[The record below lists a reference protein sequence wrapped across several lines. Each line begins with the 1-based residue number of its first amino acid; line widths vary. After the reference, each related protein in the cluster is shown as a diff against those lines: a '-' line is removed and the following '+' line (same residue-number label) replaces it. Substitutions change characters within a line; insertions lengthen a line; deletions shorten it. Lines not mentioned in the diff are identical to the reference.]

1 MTRRQFEEVA
11 VKIKQIGALMVI
23 VATSFSS
30 VASAAGHDEQ
40 PPVSI
45 TTTPADTYVTLPL
58 SAGYEPH
65 VKRPTVL
72 PALYVT
78 LGVIQAWDIASTSAA
93 LKRGAREAN
102 PAAAPFVGGKG
113 SMVGLKMATTASTI
127 FFAERAWKK
136 NKVAAVVMMAAI
148 NGSMAAVSMR
158 NMRNARR

>member
-1 MTRRQFEEVA
+1 
-11 VKIKQIGALMVI
+11 MVV
-23 VATSFSS
+23 VATSFSA

-40 PPVSI
+40 PSVSI
-45 TTTPADTYVTLPL
+45 TTLPADTYVTLPL
-58 SAGYEPH
+58 SAGYEPQ

-78 LGVIQAWDIASTSAA
+78 LGVIQAWDIVSTSAA

-148 NGSMAAVSMR
+148 NGSMAAVSVR

>member
-1 MTRRQFEEVA
+1 MLV
-11 VKIKQIGALMVI
+11 
-23 VATSFSS
+23 VATSFSA

-40 PPVSI
+40 PPISI
-45 TTTPADTYVTLPL
+45 APLPADTYVTLPL

-65 VKRPTVL
+65 MKRPAIL
-72 PALYVT
+72 PALYAT
-78 LGVIQAWDIASTSAA
+78 LGVIQAWDLASTSAA

-102 PAAAPFVGGKG
+102 PAAAPFVGGTG

-148 NGSMAAVSMR
+148 NGGMAAVSVR
-158 NMRNARR
+158 NMRNARARR

>member
-1 MTRRQFEEVA
+1 MIV
-11 VKIKQIGALMVI
+11 
-23 VATSFSS
+23 VATSFSA

-40 PPVSI
+40 PSVSI
-45 TTTPADTYVTLPL
+45 TTLPADTYVTLPL
-58 SAGYEPH
+58 SAGYEPR
-65 VKRPTVL
+65 VKRPTLL

-78 LGVIQAWDIASTSAA
+78 LGVIQAWDIASTSGA

-102 PAAAPFVGGKG
+102 PAAAAFAGGKG

-148 NGSMAAVSMR
+148 NGSMAAVSVR